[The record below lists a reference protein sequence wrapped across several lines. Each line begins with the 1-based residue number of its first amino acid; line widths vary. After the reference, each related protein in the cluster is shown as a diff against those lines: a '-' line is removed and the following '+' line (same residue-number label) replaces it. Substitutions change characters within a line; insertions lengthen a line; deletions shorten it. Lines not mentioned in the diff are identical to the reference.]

1 MSGKKSR
8 NKGHNYERKIRL
20 EMIEMGWEDCQ
31 TSRFASKMLDDAGVD
46 LACTDPFQIQCKAV
60 EKGCQYTKI
69 LASMPDNEMYNV
81 IFHKKD
87 RKEYAI
93 MSKNDF
99 YELLKIMKK
108 EKLI

>member
-8 NKGHNYERKIRL
+8 NKGHNYERKVRK
-20 EMIEMGWEDCQ
+20 EMIDMGWEDCQ
-31 TSRFASKMLDDAGVD
+31 TSRFASKMMDDLGVD
-46 LACTDPFQIQCKAV
+46 LVNTPPFQVQCKAV

-69 LASMPDNEMYNV
+69 LASMPDNENYNI
-81 IFHKKD
+81 IFHKKE

-93 MSKNDF
+93 MYKSDF
-99 YELLKIMKK
+99 YELLKIMKA